1 MKIFVKPERECPN
14 PDQNGETLPSEGAWV
29 DDNEFWQRRLADGD
43 VKATKPP
50 AEPKK
55 GEK

>member
-50 AEPKK
+50 AETKK